1 MKRGSVRT
9 MALVFLSFLPVLA
22 ASAHPHVFIDC
33 KAAVI
38 FEGDKVTGFHLEW
51 TFDEMFS
58 QMIIADYDRAGKG
71 SFSPTESEE
80 LRKGAFDNLRNYHY
94 FLAVY
99 VDGAPERTLSIR
111 DFRPS
116 IRKGRLVYDFT
127 IPLAISVPPAGRELR
142 ITVYDDSYY
151 LNSRRSYNEVS
162 GSSLIPKAV
171 KMSFWSLE
179 ISVKAF
185 FFPKVI
191 CLSFLSSE
199 SISGM

>member
-9 MALVFLSFLPVLA
+9 MALVLLSFLPVLA

-71 SFSPTESEE
+71 SFSPAEAEE

-127 IPLAISVPPAGRELR
+127 LPLAISVPPAGRELR

-151 LNSRRSYNEVS
+151 TAFDKMKPGDVS
-162 GSSLIPKAV
+162 LPESDSLVAAVSIEKTKAKAV
-171 KMSFWSLE
+171 WPGQWMPDQIVLRLKR
-179 ISVKAF
+179 K
-185 FFPKVI
+185 
-191 CLSFLSSE
+191 
-199 SISGM
+199 